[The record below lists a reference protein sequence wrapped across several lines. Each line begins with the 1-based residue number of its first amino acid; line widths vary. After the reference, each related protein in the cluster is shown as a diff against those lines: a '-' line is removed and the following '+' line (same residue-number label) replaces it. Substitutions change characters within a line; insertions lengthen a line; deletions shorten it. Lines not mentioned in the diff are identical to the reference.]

1 MLDNTQRA
9 QAPGSALD
17 TSALR
22 RRLIGRVWWTRIRSL
37 GIFALMAFGSPALTG
52 VVRDSS
58 LPWLV
63 YIVAPFTGIGI
74 FGLLATLRSSVATV
88 IVTRCCNKTLAQYSF
103 DAFWPQVTK
112 GEGAETARGR
122 PKRMTLTLKTA
133 DTEGQESPLMR
144 IDSVPQSP
152 RWRNPWPEGMDKGV
166 YVAGDLPFGA
176 VGYVP
181 SSGTFFLMQP
191 DDWDATA
198 QDRQLAAPDRIT
210 RAKNA
215 DLMRK
220 II

>member
-22 RRLIGRVWWTRIRSL
+22 RRLIGRVWWTRIRNL

-103 DAFWPQVTK
+103 DAFDVTTHTTHRRFTHITSACARR
-112 GEGAETARGR
+112 GRHPSSHPPALTARR
-122 PKRMTLTLKTA
+122 L
-133 DTEGQESPLMR
+133 
-144 IDSVPQSP
+144 
-152 RWRNPWPEGMDKGV
+152 
-166 YVAGDLPFGA
+166 
-176 VGYVP
+176 
-181 SSGTFFLMQP
+181 
-191 DDWDATA
+191 
-198 QDRQLAAPDRIT
+198 
-210 RAKNA
+210 
-215 DLMRK
+215 
-220 II
+220 